1 MCHVACPPK
10 FSVHT
15 GNQEPTLGS
24 FSIPSPGYNTQM
36 ESWARAYIG
45 EGITGGFPAA
55 IWNGSAQS
63 CIIAEEVGTSSA
75 KANSFEGENG
85 TH

>member
-1 MCHVACPPK
+1 
-10 FSVHT
+10 
-15 GNQEPTLGS
+15 
-24 FSIPSPGYNTQM
+24 M